1 MSGVASQ
8 TAHLASVVG
17 CLHAHLGL
25 KCIADVDRVS
35 PCCVHSPY
43 MQVYVTVPSQDV
55 ADTLAASIINQKLA
69 ACVNIIPGLQSVYFW
84 EGKVAKDQELLLMI
98 KTQSSLVPRL
108 AEHVRKHHPYDEP
121 EAIAVPITGGSSSYI
136 QWIISSSGLAPT

>member
-1 MSGVASQ
+1 MQ
-8 TAHLASVVG
+8 
-17 CLHAHLGL
+17 
-25 KCIADVDRVS
+25 IVDTVS
-35 PCCVHSPY
+35 PCRVYSPY

-55 ADTLAASIINQKLA
+55 ADTLAASIVDQRLA
-69 ACVNIIPGLQSVYFW
+69 ARVNIIPGLQSVYFW

-98 KTQSSLVPRL
+98 KTQSSLVPTL

-121 EAIAVPITGGSSSYI
+121 EVIALPITGGSSSYI